1 MKKTF
6 ISIILLVALLLGQT
20 PSPKKQETTSSF
32 FDLYDQNRKE
42 QIPNYIS
49 LDFILTANY
58 LFKQQ
63 SVTTLEKEVLYGKFK
78 KLAYGLKAN
87 LIKGY
92 NKKGYTPQKKEA
104 LAFVLVLNELL
115 GNRSV
120 GVDPQ
125 ALALAKKELKLIA
138 SHQGIVVSPIV
149 KVKLDY
155 SQYKVRGKYTQS
167 AELKSYFLALKYMSY
182 MPFMVNAHPATGVT
196 QKIAN
201 EQMINADFIATA
213 LKPLMLEYQ
222 SIENILHKLSG
233 KGDDLSLVILLES
246 EAIESKKARLKPSV
260 PNIRKYLNGLK
271 RFPKISER
279 IIDTS
284 KIKKQDI
291 PKASL
296 ALKLLP
302 SRFTPDSYI
311 FSQLTYPNVGVLQG
325 KPNRLS
331 SRIDGK
337 MVRGYPT
344 IMDLSAV
351 LVGNSPI
358 EQNYQGY
365 KQQINKL
372 KSIKPNKSSVYG
384 YDFAI
389 YSKLLKQNR
398 VDSFKGYYTQSR
410 YIMNLYQKQS
420 YTGGLKSIFIDERKK
435 AYLEKNIGEVL
446 DLLIAEDRLLPNSKG
461 FIAILQ
467 ELKRLDK
474 KHNLFTPNEVS
485 YLNNL
490 DSKFKSIL
498 QDKDGKIKVD
508 IHTNPVE
515 GRVMYE
521 VLDEPFVRNINGFRG
536 AIYHHREEIATR

>member
-1 MKKTF
+1 MKKIFLT
-6 ISIILLVALLLGQT
+6 IALLVTLLLSQT
-20 PSPKKQETTSSF
+20 PKAPKQQTTPSF

-63 SVTTLEKEVLYGKFK
+63 SITQLEEQVLYGKFK

-87 LIKGY
+87 LLKGY
-92 NKKGYTPQKKEA
+92 KPEKKEA

-115 GNRSV
+115 GNQSK
-120 GVDPQ
+120 GVPAD

-138 SHQGIVVSPIV
+138 SHQGIVVSPIA

-155 SQYKVRGKYTQS
+155 SQYRVRGKYTKS
-167 AELKSYFLALKYMSY
+167 HKLSSYFLALKYMSY
-182 MPFMVNAHPATGVT
+182 MPFMVNAHPATGVSP
-196 QKIAN
+196 QIAQ
-201 EQMINADFIATA
+201 EQMINASFVAMA
-213 LKPLMLEYQ
+213 LKPLMEEYLF
-222 SIENILHKLSG
+222 IEQELQKLSG
-233 KGDDLSLVILLES
+233 KGDDLALSLIVNPPKDV
-246 EAIESKKARLKPSV
+246 KKMQD
-260 PNIRKYLNGLK
+260 YLNTLK
-271 RFPKISER
+271 LPKISER

-291 PKASL
+291 PRASL
-296 ALKLLP
+296 ALKLLR

-311 FSQLTYPNVGVLQG
+311 FSQLTYPNVGMLMG
-325 KPNRLS
+325 KPDKLTSN
-331 SRIDGK
+331 IDGK
-337 MVRGYPT
+337 MVRAYPT

-351 LVGNSPI
+351 LVGKFPI

-365 KQQINKL
+365 KEQVSKL
-372 KSIKPNKSSVYG
+372 KSTVPSLDNIYG
-384 YDFAI
+384 YDFFI
-389 YSKLLKQNR
+389 YYQLLKHNR
-398 VDSFKGYYTQSR
+398 VNSFKGYYTQSR

-435 AYLEKNIGEVL
+435 AYLEENISEVL
-446 DLLIAEDRLLPNSKG
+446 DLLIAEDKLLPNHQG

-467 ELKRLDK
+467 ELKKLDK
-474 KHNLFTPNEVS
+474 KRNLFSSEEVT

-498 QDKDGKIKVD
+498 QDKDTKIKVD

-515 GRVMYE
+515 GRVMVE
-521 VLDEPFVRNINGFRG
+521 KLEEPSVKELNGFRG
-536 AIYHHREEIATR
+536 VFYHYLEKIEAR

>member
-1 MKKTF
+1 MKK
-6 ISIILLVALLLGQT
+6 ILLALTLLVTLLLSQAPQT
-20 PSPKKQETTSSF
+20 TPSF

-63 SVTTLEKEVLYGKFK
+63 SITQMEQEVLYPKFK

-87 LIKGY
+87 LLKAY
-92 NKKGYTPQKKEA
+92 SPAKKEA
-104 LAFVLVLNELL
+104 LAFLLVLNELL
-115 GNRSV
+115 GNQSADVPV
-120 GVDPQ
+120 G
-125 ALALAKKELKLIA
+125 ALRLAKEELKLIYR
-138 SHQGIVVSPIV
+138 HQGIVLSPIA

-155 SQYKVRGKYTQS
+155 SQYKVRGKYTQNS
-167 AELKSYFLALKYMSY
+167 DLTAYFLALKYMGY
-182 MPFMVNAHPATGVT
+182 MPFMVNAHSATGVT
-196 QKIAN
+196 PTVANQQIAN
-201 EQMINADFIATA
+201 AQLIALA
-213 LKPLMLEYQ
+213 LKPLMGEYQ
-222 SIENILHKLSG
+222 TIENFLQKLSG
-233 KGDDLSLVILLES
+233 KGDDLSITNLLET
-246 EAIESKKARLKPSV
+246 EALAPNMARLKPSV
-260 PNIRKYLNGLK
+260 PSIRKYLNTLK
-271 RFPKISER
+271 FPKISER

-284 KIKKQDI
+284 RIKKEDI

-311 FSQLTYPNVGVLQG
+311 FSQLTYPNVGVLRGQ
-325 KPNRLS
+325 KNRLT

-351 LVGNSPI
+351 LVGKNPKES
-358 EQNYQGY
+358 NYQGY
-365 KQQINKL
+365 TQQIAKLKAIQPNL
-372 KSIKPNKSSVYG
+372 KSIYG

-389 YSKLLKQNR
+389 YHKLLKQNR
-398 VDSFKGYYTQSR
+398 INSFKGYYTQSR

-435 AYLEKNIGEVL
+435 AYLEKDIGAVL
-446 DLLIAEDRLLPNSKG
+446 DLLIKEDRLLPNSQA
-461 FIAILQ
+461 FIGI
-467 ELKRLDK
+467 LKRLIILDK
-474 KHNLFTPNEVS
+474 KRNKFSADDVA

-498 QDKDGKIKVD
+498 QDKDTPIEVD

-515 GRVMYE
+515 GKVLYE
-521 VLDEPFVRNINGFRG
+521 VLKEPFVRDVNGFRG
-536 AIYHHREEIATR
+536 AFYQHDEVIKAR

>member
-6 ISIILLVALLLGQT
+6 ISIILLVALLLGETQT
-20 PSPKKQETTSSF
+20 PKKQETTSSF

-42 QIPNYIS
+42 QIPNYIT

-63 SVTTLEKEVLYGKFK
+63 SVTALEKEVLYGKFK

-87 LIKGY
+87 LL
-92 NKKGYTPQKKEA
+92 NDYTPQKKEA

-138 SHQGIVVSPIV
+138 SHQGIVRSPIA

-167 AELKSYFLALKYMSY
+167 PQLKSYFLALKHMSY
-182 MPFMVNAHPATGVT
+182 MPFMVNAHVATGVT
-196 QKIAN
+196 QKVAN
-201 EQMINADFIATA
+201 EQIINAEFIATA
-213 LKPLMLEYQ
+213 LKPLMSEYR
-222 SIENILHKLSG
+222 SIENILQNLSG
-233 KGDDLSLVILLES
+233 KGDDLSLTNLLES
-246 EAIESKKARLKPSV
+246 EALAPNIARLKPSV

-271 RFPKISER
+271 KFPKISER

-284 KIKKQDI
+284 KIKKEEI
-291 PKASL
+291 AKASL

-311 FSQLTYPNVGVLQG
+311 FSQLTYPNVGILKG
-325 KPNRLS
+325 KPNRLTS
-331 SRIDGK
+331 HIDGK

-344 IMDLSAV
+344 ISDLGAV
-351 LVGNSPI
+351 LVNRYPL
-358 EQNYQGY
+358 EKNYQGY
-365 KQQINKL
+365 RQQVQKL
-372 KSIKPNKSSVYG
+372 KSIKSKMDNLYG

-389 YSKLLKQNR
+389 YHKLLKQNR
-398 VDSFKGYYTQSR
+398 VNSFKGYYTQSR
-410 YIMNLYQKQS
+410 YILNLYQKQS

-461 FIAILQ
+461 FIGILQ

-474 KHNLFTPNEVS
+474 KRNLFTPSEVN

-490 DSKFKSIL
+490 DGKFKSIL
-498 QDKDGKIKVD
+498 EDKDGKIKVD

-521 VLDEPFVRNINGFRG
+521 VLDEPFVKVTNGFRG
-536 AIYHHREEIATR
+536 AFYNHKEEIGIR

>member
-1 MKKTF
+1 MKKVLL
-6 ISIILLVALLLGQT
+6 SIALLVTLLLSQQT
-20 PSPKKQETTSSF
+20 EAQPKQTTPSF

-63 SVTTLEKEVLYGKFK
+63 SITQMEQEILYPKFK

-87 LIKGY
+87 LLKAY
-92 NKKGYTPQKKEA
+92 SPSKKEA

-115 GNRSV
+115 GNQSADVPV
-120 GVDPQ
+120 G
-125 ALALAKKELKLIA
+125 ALRLAKEELKLINR
-138 SHQGIVVSPIV
+138 HQGIVLSPIA

-155 SQYKVRGKYTQS
+155 SQYKVRGKYTQNS
-167 AELKSYFLALKYMSY
+167 DLTAYFLALKYMGY
-182 MPFMVNAHPATGVT
+182 MPFMVNPHSATGVT
-196 QKIAN
+196 PTVANQQIAN
-201 EQMINADFIATA
+201 AQLIALA
-213 LKPLMLEYQ
+213 LKPLMGEYQ
-222 SIENILHKLSG
+222 TIEKALEKLSG
-233 KGDDLSLVILLES
+233 KGDDLSITNLLET
-246 EAIESKKARLKPSV
+246 EALAPNMARLKPSV
-260 PNIRKYLNGLK
+260 PSIRKYLNTLK
-271 RFPKISER
+271 FPKISER

-284 KIKKQDI
+284 RIKKEDI

-311 FSQLTYPNVGVLQG
+311 FSQLTYPHVGQLEGQ
-325 KPNRLS
+325 KNKLTS
-331 SRIDGK
+331 MIDGK

-351 LVGNSPI
+351 LVGKNPKES
-358 EQNYQGY
+358 NYQGY
-365 KQQINKL
+365 TQQIAKLKKAIQPNL
-372 KSIKPNKSSVYG
+372 KSIYS

-389 YSKLLKQNR
+389 YHKLLKQNR
-398 VDSFKGYYTQSR
+398 INSFKGYYTQSR

-435 AYLEKNIGEVL
+435 AYLEQDIRSIL
-446 DLLIAEDRLLPNSKG
+446 DLLIKEDRLLPNSKT
-461 FIAILQ
+461 FTNIL
-467 ELKRLDK
+467 ERLMILDK
-474 KHNLFTPNEVS
+474 KRNKFNREDVAF
-485 YLNNL
+485 LNNL

-498 QDKDGKIKVD
+498 EDKDGPIEVD

-515 GRVMYE
+515 GRVLYE
-521 VLDEPFVRNINGFRG
+521 VLKEPFVRDINGFRG
-536 AIYHHREEIATR
+536 AFYQHVEEMKAR

>member
-6 ISIILLVALLLGQT
+6 ISIILLVALLLGETQT
-20 PSPKKQETTSSF
+20 PKNQETTSSF

-42 QIPNYIS
+42 QIPNYIT

-87 LIKGY
+87 LL
-92 NKKGYTPQKKEA
+92 NSYTPQKKEA

-125 ALALAKKELKLIA
+125 ALALAKQELKLIA
-138 SHQGIVVSPIV
+138 SHQGTTYSPIA

-167 AELKSYFLALKYMSY
+167 PQLKSYFLALKYMSY
-182 MPFMVNAHPATGVT
+182 MPFMVNAHVATGVT
-196 QKIAN
+196 QKVAN
-201 EQMINADFIATA
+201 EQMINAEYIATA
-213 LKPLMLEYQ
+213 LKPLISEYR
-222 SIENILHKLSG
+222 SIENILEKLSG
-233 KGDDLSLVILLES
+233 KGDDLSLVRLLDTRTYALVIKIPKYQE
-246 EAIESKKARLKPSV
+246 IQ
-260 PNIRKYLNGLK
+260 NYLNGLK
-271 RFPKISER
+271 KFPKISER

-284 KIKKQDI
+284 KIKKEDI
-291 PKASL
+291 AKASL

-325 KPNRLS
+325 KPNRLTS
-331 SRIDGK
+331 HIDGK

-344 IMDLSAV
+344 IDDLGAV
-351 LVGNSPI
+351 LVNRYPL
-358 EQNYQGY
+358 EKNYQGY
-365 KQQINKL
+365 RQQVEKL
-372 KSIKPNKSSVYG
+372 KFIQPSMDNLYG

-389 YSKLLKQNR
+389 YHKLLKQNKIN
-398 VDSFKGYYTQSR
+398 SFKGYYTQSR
-410 YIMNLYQKQS
+410 YILNLYQKQS

-446 DLLIAEDRLLPNSKG
+446 NLLIAEDRLLPNSKG
-461 FIAILQ
+461 FIGILQ

-474 KHNLFTPNEVS
+474 KHNMFTPNEVS

-490 DSKFKSIL
+490 DGKFKSIL
-498 QDKDGKIKVD
+498 QDKDGKIRVD

-521 VLDEPFVRNINGFRG
+521 VLDEPFVKVTNGFRG
-536 AIYHHREEIATR
+536 ALYHHKEEIGTR

>member
-6 ISIILLVALLLGQT
+6 ISIILLVALLLGGQIPT
-20 PSPKKQETTSSF
+20 PKKQETTSSF

-42 QIPNYIS
+42 QIPNYIT

-63 SVTTLEKEVLYGKFK
+63 SVTALEKEVLYGKFK

-87 LIKGY
+87 LL
-92 NKKGYTPQKKEA
+92 NGYTPQKKEA

-138 SHQGIVVSPIV
+138 SHQGIVVSPIA

-167 AELKSYFLALKYMSY
+167 SELKSYFLALKYMSY
-182 MPFMVNAHPATGVT
+182 MPFMVNAYPATGVS
-196 QKIAN
+196 QKIAD

-213 LKPLMLEYQ
+213 LKPLMSEYQ

-233 KGDDLSLVILLES
+233 KGDDLSLVNLLES
-246 EAIESKKARLKPSV
+246 EASAPNKARLKPSV

-365 KQQINKL
+365 RQQVAKL
-372 KSIKPNKSSVYG
+372 KSIVPSLDSIYG
-384 YDFAI
+384 YDFFI
-389 YSKLLKQNR
+389 YHKLLKQNKIN
-398 VDSFKGYYTQSR
+398 SFKGYYTQSR

-490 DSKFKSIL
+490 DSKFKSVL
-498 QDKDGKIKVD
+498 QDKDSKIRVD

-515 GRVMYE
+515 SRVMYE
-521 VLDEPFVRNINGFRG
+521 VLREPFIKMVGKERG
-536 AIYHHREEIATR
+536 AFYNHIEIIKER

>member
-20 PSPKKQETTSSF
+20 PTPKKQETTSSF

-63 SVTTLEKEVLYGKFK
+63 SVTALEKEVLYGKFK

-87 LIKGY
+87 LL
-92 NKKGYTPQKKEA
+92 NGYTHQKKEA
-104 LAFVLVLNELL
+104 LAFVLVLNKLL

-138 SHQGIVVSPIV
+138 SHQGIVVSPIA

-182 MPFMVNAHPATGVT
+182 MPFMVNAYRATGVSP
-196 QKIAN
+196 QVAN
-201 EQMINADFIATA
+201 GQMINARFVAMA
-213 LKPLMLEYQ
+213 LKPLMAEYQ
-222 SIENILHKLSG
+222 SIEHEIQKLSG
-233 KGDDLSLVILLES
+233 RGDDLSLTLIVNPPKDIAKMQS
-246 EAIESKKARLKPSV
+246 
-260 PNIRKYLNGLK
+260 YLNTLK
-271 RFPKISER
+271 LPKISER

-284 KIKKQDI
+284 KIKKEEI

-351 LVGNSPI
+351 LVNLYPL

-389 YSKLLKQNR
+389 YSKLLKQKR
-398 VDSFKGYYTQSR
+398 VNSFKGYYTQSR

-446 DLLIAEDRLLPNSKG
+446 DLLIAEDRLLPNSKP

-474 KHNLFTPNEVS
+474 KQNLFTPNEVN

-490 DSKFKSIL
+490 DSKFKSVL
-498 QDKDGKIKVD
+498 EDKDSKIRVD

-521 VLDEPFVRNINGFRG
+521 VLREPFIKMVGEGRG
-536 AIYHHREEIATR
+536 AFYNHIEIIKER